1 MRLHNV
7 KPLDSAIVGIIPKA
21 TMFIKKV
28 RYANRLRAVSL
39 AAFITNILRI
49 FSAATATTT
58 TTDFNTYCF
67 IK

>member
-7 KPLDSAIVGIIPKA
+7 IPLDGAIVGIIPKA
-21 TMFIKKV
+21 PIVLIKKV
-28 RYANRLRAVSL
+28 RYANRLRAVNL

-58 TTDFNTYCF
+58 TIDFNT
-67 IK
+67 